1 MFDGLVVRF
10 AKDIGASVI
19 VRGLRSGTDFEYE
32 FDMTFMNRRLEP
44 DVDVVCLMTS
54 QEYKMFSSSLL
65 KEVARLGGDVQDMV
79 PDGVVKALKN
89 KFE

>member
-1 MFDGLVVRF
+1 
-10 AKDIGASVI
+10 
-19 VRGLRSGTDFEYE
+19 
-32 FDMTFMNRRLEP
+32 
-44 DVDVVCLMTS
+44 
-54 QEYKMFSSSLL
+54 LL